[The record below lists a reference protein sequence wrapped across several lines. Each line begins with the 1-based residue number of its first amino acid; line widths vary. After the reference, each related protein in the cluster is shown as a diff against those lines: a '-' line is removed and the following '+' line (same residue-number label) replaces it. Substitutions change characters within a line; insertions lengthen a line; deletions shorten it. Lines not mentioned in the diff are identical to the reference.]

1 MRVFL
6 LRKLI
11 KGNSISDETLAHF
24 VFASNSDSSL
34 FTANAMKAMC
44 QMEEELVWSY
54 YGKTC
59 PLHSIGFYTAILH
72 NKVCKDITEKDVQG
86 MLKILQDCSK
96 YYYMKQLSVDCKKES
111 CSAPGQC
118 IKHNAVYK
126 IMHYMVDKGFLPIN
140 QTDNPRL
147 ENAISF
153 FGQEHENFIEYYTK
167 KLEKSNMKND
177 FVEIAGIYF
186 PRGKALAFDRFVVE
200 DMFYFV
206 IAGVVIL
213 VMMLLYLQSLTLVM
227 ATFLN
232 IIFSFSFSYFLYFV
246 IFRFKFFP
254 FLNLITFILLIAIGA
269 DDVFIIHDTWK
280 QTQFESQGHLV
291 THIDLTLKHAI
302 GSIFVTSFTTAVA
315 FLASIV
321 SSLPSMRCFAVF
333 TFTAVLIN
341 FILMATWIPA
351 VIILLS
357 KLENECNW
365 SIKGLDSCRKTIGNV
380 ITKFY
385 TRILPSVVIN
395 LKFLWM
401 ILFLGT
407 GIGSIAIIFIAP
419 KLQLPTT
426 PALQLFPLSHP
437 LEAYEFDLKDKFHF
451 SDSSDTYKFQLWIVW
466 GIKGEDKGSWVDPN
480 DTTPLTYDAQ
490 FYLHNDKGADW
501 LLDFCHSLKN
511 QTFFHNDDKQRPCFF
526 DGYKA
531 VLEDACTSMLALPT
545 LKPCC
550 QLQSNPGDKS
560 LFEKC
565 LPLAALLSA
574 QANGTEKPSLDSP
587 IFDAEGK
594 LKAYILSFKSSQ
606 PHVTS
611 FHSMDKNYRNVDR
624 FLEKQGITAPEGLKK
639 AWFSGDFLFYD
650 IQLSLLSGTYIALGV
665 SLSFA
670 FLMMVMTTLN
680 MLLSIY
686 AIITIAF
693 AMFVTIAVFV
703 LLGWELNILESLAI
717 SICAGMSVDFVIHY
731 GVAYKQAYSK
741 DRNYRVC
748 KALERVGS
756 AVTMAAATTFIS
768 GSLILT
774 TRIHVYFQAGILFM
788 VIMTSSYLFSTFFF
802 LSICSV
808 IGPKGSTCQIPAI
821 GQWCKKSIAA
831 TNQNNTKFGDQ
842 SRDGLKSHNIDYHQF
857 SRKRHLNSHTPS
869 DNTPSYQHLQSF
881 PKIGRNFNNHPGL
894 PKYSEKT
901 GVSNRHLHGYV
912 GYDFLNI
919 QYQNNWID
927 RKHYYKNNDILR
939 PLENKYS
946 KS

>member
-1 MRVFL
+1 
-6 LRKLI
+6 
-11 KGNSISDETLAHF
+11 
-24 VFASNSDSSL
+24 
-34 FTANAMKAMC
+34 MKAMC
-44 QMEEELVWSY
+44 QLEEELVWSY

-59 PLHSIGFYTAILH
+59 PLHSIGFYTAIFH
-72 NKVCKDITEKDVQG
+72 NKGCKDITEKDVQG

-96 YYYMKQLSVDCKKES
+96 YYYTKQLSADCKKQS
-111 CSAPGQC
+111 CSAPAQC
-118 IKHNAVYK
+118 IKYNAVYK
-126 IMHYMVDKGFLPIN
+126 IMHYMVDKGFLAIDK
-140 QTDNPRL
+140 TDNPRL

-153 FGQEHENFIEYYTK
+153 FQQDHENFIEYYAE

-177 FVEIAGIYF
+177 LVEIAGIHF
-186 PRGKALAFDRFVVE
+186 PYGKDLAFDRFVVE

-206 IAGVVIL
+206 ISGVVIL
-213 VMMLLYLQSLTLVM
+213 IMMLLYLQSPTLVM

-254 FLNLITFILLIAIGA
+254 FLNLITFLLLIAIGA

-280 QTQFESQGHLV
+280 QTQFESQGNLV

-321 SSLPSMRCFAVF
+321 SSIPSVRCFAVF

-351 VIILLS
+351 VIILLE
-357 KLENECNW
+357 KFRNKCCNW
-365 SIKGLDSCRKTIGNV
+365 SCKGLGSCRSTISNV

-385 TRILPSVVIN
+385 TRILPSVVIS
-395 LKFLWM
+395 LKFLW
-401 ILFLGT
+401 IIIFLGI
-407 GIGSIAIIFIAP
+407 GIGGIAIIFIAP
-419 KLQLPTT
+419 KLQLPST
-426 PALQLFPLSHP
+426 PVFQLFPLSHP
-437 LEAYEFDLKDKFHF
+437 LEVYEFDLKDKFRF
-451 SDSSDTYKFQLWIVW
+451 STSSEIYKLQLSIVW
-466 GIKGEDKGSWVDPN
+466 GIKGEDKGSWLDPN

-490 FYLHNDKGADW
+490 FYLQNEKGADY
-501 LLDFCHSLKN
+501 LLDFCHSLKK
-511 QTFFHNDDKQRPCFF
+511 QTFFHNDDRQRPCFF

-531 VLEDACTSMLALPT
+531 VLKDACTSMLALPT

-550 QLQSNPGDKS
+550 QLQSNPGDKN

-574 QANGTEKPSLDSP
+574 QRNGIDNPSLDNP
-587 IFDAEGK
+587 IFDAEGN

-606 PHVTS
+606 PLVTS
-611 FHSMDKNYRNVDR
+611 FHPMDENYMKVDT
-624 FLEKQGITAPEGLKK
+624 FLEKQGITAPEGIKN
-639 AWFSGDFLFYD
+639 AWFSGNFFFYD

-670 FLMMVMTTLN
+670 FLMMFMTTLN

-717 SICAGMSVDFVIHY
+717 AISAGMSIDFVIHY
-731 GVAYKQAYSK
+731 GVAYKQAYST
-741 DRNYRVC
+741 DRNYRVS

-768 GSLILT
+768 GCLILP
-774 TRIHVYFQAGILFM
+774 TRIHVYYQAGLLFI

-802 LSICSV
+802 LSICSF

-821 GQWCKKSIAA
+821 GQWCKKKSIAS
-831 TNQNNTKFGDQ
+831 TNQYNAK
-842 SRDGLKSHNIDYHQF
+842 SRDQTRNGLKSHYHPF
-857 SRKRHLNSHTPS
+857 SRDLHLNGHTPF
-869 DNTPSYQHLQSF
+869 DNNLSRQSLQHF
-881 PKIGRNFNNHPGL
+881 PRIERNFNNHPGL
-894 PKYSEKT
+894 PKYSGT
-901 GVSNRHLHGYV
+901 PGVLNRHLQEYTD
-912 GYDFLNI
+912 YDLNF
-919 QYQNNWID
+919 QHQNNWM
-927 RKHYYKNNDILR
+927 N
-939 PLENKYS
+939 
-946 KS
+946 